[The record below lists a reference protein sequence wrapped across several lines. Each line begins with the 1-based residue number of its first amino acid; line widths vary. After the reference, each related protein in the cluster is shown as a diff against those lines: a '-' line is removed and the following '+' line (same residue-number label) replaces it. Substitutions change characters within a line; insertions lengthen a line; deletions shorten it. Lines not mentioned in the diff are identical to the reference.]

1 MGNEQNK
8 AKGVVYTQ
16 EDIEDAIESLTNR
29 VFDDYDIKIEET
41 YDVEV
46 KLDLAFTKN
55 LEKHRGEDGLIYI
68 DDYDLFERKII
79 NEVLVDIDI
88 TDDDITD

>member
-1 MGNEQNK
+1 MDNTQDK
-8 AKGVVYTQ
+8 VKGVYYTP

-29 VFDDYDIKIEET
+29 VLDDYNINMEDI

-46 KLDLAFTKN
+46 KLDLAFTKH

-68 DDYDLFERKII
+68 EDYDLFEQNII
-79 NEVLVDIDI
+79 DDVLVDII
-88 TDDDITD
+88 F